1 MSSPPPSILLRGI
14 LGGGNGILLL
24 IVLFLGLPLSVSEKL
39 FRFHEA
45 GMLFS
50 LVGKLFLG
58 GILAF
63 GLGFSEFLLVSRTSS
78 LTLSIAGIFKVSHG
92 SCANTRRRVLSH
104 PYWALCGGSF
114 LRSLGIAAC
123 YFCSPCTGAW
133 CFALQSLQWSL
144 LVPDSK
150 GPETSGCSIKNTI
163 NDQSLLEFRI
173 D

>member
-1 MSSPPPSILLRGI
+1 MKNWLHILLI
-14 LGGGNGILLL
+14 LECEQPTPINLIERNPGRWNGILLL

-123 YFCSPCTGAW
+123 YFCSPCTGA
-133 CFALQSLQWSL
+133 
-144 LVPDSK
+144 
-150 GPETSGCSIKNTI
+150 
-163 NDQSLLEFRI
+163 
-173 D
+173 